1 MHLFVDGIKSVSM
14 SNNNLRI
21 TLIQNGPENTQN
33 EVATLIIPAN
43 QAANFVNAMGNG
55 LKQIDEQMKAR
66 SEAQAEADKSDVQ

>member
-1 MHLFVDGIKSVSM
+1 MHIFTDGIKNVSM

-21 TLIQNGPENTQN
+21 TLIQNGPDNTQN

-43 QAANFVNAMGNG
+43 QAANIVNAMANG

-66 SEAQAEADKSDVQ
+66 AEAEQADKSDVQ